1 MTEPSP
7 SPNGSAP
14 DAAPSVTTRIIGQ
27 YLRDISFENMVAQK
41 GLSGDTQQ
49 KIGMQTDLEFRRRG
63 GENQYEVITK
73 VRVTNTSVSS
83 GETLFLLEIEY
94 GGIFEVSG
102 LPEDRLHRHLLVE
115 CPRLT
120 FPFLRRIVAEV
131 TQDGGFPPLV
141 LDAIDFASIYRKEL
155 ARRERSGLA

>member
-7 SPNGSAP
+7 SQNVGAP
-14 DAAPSVTTRIIGQ
+14 DAQPSVTTRIIGQ
-27 YLRDISFENMVAQK
+27 YLRDMSFENMVAQK

-83 GETLFLLEIEY
+83 GQTLFLLEIEY
-94 GGIFEVSG
+94 AGIFEVSG
-102 LPEDRLHRHLLVE
+102 LAEERLRRHLLVE

-155 ARRERSGLA
+155 ASRERSGLA